1 MSRQA
6 VIQSHLEALM
16 QQVLEVEELHVADNG
31 SVHVTTD
38 LGSYTVRVCPSC
50 PEPHIEVF
58 SVAVR
63 DVAADPGLYEAVNDL
78 NRVASHA
85 RLFWTGERVIV
96 AGELLGASADV
107 ASLRCLCNEV
117 AGLVDREAP
126 KLAEV
131 FGGVVGEED

>member
-16 QQVLEVEELHVADNG
+16 QQVLEVEELHVADRG
-31 SVHVTTD
+31 YVHVTTGE
-38 LGSYTVRVCPSC
+38 GSYTVRVCPTCS
-50 PEPHIEVF
+50 EPHIEVF
-58 SVAVR
+58 GIAVR
-63 DVAADPGLYEAVNDL
+63 DVAADPGLFEAVNDL
-78 NRVASHA
+78 NRGASHA
-85 RLFWTGERVIV
+85 RVFWTGDRVVV

-117 AGLVDREAP
+117 AGLVDEHGP

-131 FGGVVGEED
+131 FGGLVGEED